1 MKDLNPDEHAN
12 YFHLMEAIAI
22 DFHFAFKQEGGVDGS
37 YAKASYLTTGDYIA
51 LSGNIVRGL
60 GGQFLAI
67 FPI

>member
-12 YFHLMEAIAI
+12 YFHLMEAIVI

-37 YAKASYLTTGDYIA
+37 YDKAPYLTMGDYIA
-51 LSGNIVRGL
+51 LSGSTVRGL
-60 GGQFLAI
+60 GGKFLAI